1 MLPNKKDFRS
11 KQAKVSNGPLSLRG
25 CLKVG
30 SQYFFEIKKSVFS
43 FTDLNAEC
51 M

>member
-30 SQYFFEIKKSVFS
+30 SQYFFEIKNLFFLSPI
-43 FTDLNAEC
+43 
-51 M
+51 